1 MKRLHIF
8 FIFYGYL
15 LIGAD
20 SDSFTNTTRKFE
32 GGSPPNLIED
42 GIWGSLLE
50 DLVISSNTNREK
62 RILKLIPINNG
73 FVADDRL
80 SITEMKEPKESKVIP
95 GKIINK
101 PTPAPAQSSKPPRQ
115 VSETDLY
122 LLNAIEKLVFRM
134 DFMEK
139 RLRKVEEMLYYVMAG
154 NRIDR
159 G

>member
-1 MKRLHIF
+1 MLLIKLNSDQNTYFIF
-8 FIFYGYL
+8 F
-15 LIGAD
+15 
-20 SDSFTNTTRKFE
+20 
-32 GGSPPNLIED
+32 
-42 GIWGSLLE
+42 
-50 DLVISSNTNREK
+50 SSREK